1 MSAIAASLWLAT
13 AVVGT
18 YMLSRTVSGSRNA
31 AGATVSDLPVF
42 LSFLHPTLAVAG
54 LAVFGAYMATLEESF
69 VWIAFADLLLVSVL
83 GELLFVKWLKG
94 RRAMASSTS
103 PVRRVT
109 AEQSIPVE
117 IVALHGLLAVATI
130 LLVFVVALQA

>member
-1 MSAIAASLWLAT
+1 MSAIAASLWLIT

-31 AGATVSDLPVF
+31 AGATVSDLPVM
-42 LSFLHPTLAVAG
+42 LSFLHPALAVAG

-69 VWIAFADLLLVSVL
+69 VWIAFADLVLVSVL
-83 GELLFVKWLKG
+83 GELLFTKWLKG
-94 RRAMASSTS
+94 RRAAASTSS
-103 PVRRVT
+103 PVRRIT

-117 IVALHGLLAVATI
+117 IVALHGLLAGATI
-130 LLVFVVALQA
+130 LLVLLVALRA

>member
-1 MSAIAASLWLAT
+1 MGFIAAALWFAT

-31 AGATVSDLPVF
+31 AGATVSDLPVM
-42 LSFLHPTLAVAG
+42 LSFLHPALAVTG
-54 LAVFGAYMATLEESF
+54 LAIFGAYLATYEEPF

-94 RRAMASSTS
+94 RRKSATSS
-103 PVRRVT
+103 PVRRFT
-109 AEQSIPVE
+109 AEQTIPVE
-117 IVALHGLLAVATI
+117 IVAIHGLLAGATI
-130 LLVFVVALQA
+130 LLVFIVALQA